1 MNQDNLW
8 FYQDLMRDIRTAIEQ
23 GGFTEFKQ
31 EFIKNY
37 QGE

>member
-23 GGFTEFKQ
+23 GDFTEFKQ

>member
-1 MNQDNLW
+1 MPQDNLW

-23 GGFTEFKQ
+23 GRFTEFKQ